1 MSECFCACVCC
12 VPFGA
17 ISYIFVLNSLEL
29 LANIDIDLLSGFT
42 SIKLSE
48 CIESSPENRTK
59 RSVNIKCI
67 VYH

>member
-1 MSECFCACVCC
+1 MSECFFACVCC

-48 CIESSPENRTK
+48 CIEKSSPENGTK
-59 RSVNIKCI
+59 RSVNMKCI
-67 VYH
+67 V

>member
-29 LANIDIDLLSGFT
+29 SANIDIDLLSGFT
-42 SIKLSE
+42 SISLSKCTE
-48 CIESSPENRTK
+48 NSPENGTK
-59 RSVNIKCI
+59 RFVNIKCND
-67 VYH
+67 